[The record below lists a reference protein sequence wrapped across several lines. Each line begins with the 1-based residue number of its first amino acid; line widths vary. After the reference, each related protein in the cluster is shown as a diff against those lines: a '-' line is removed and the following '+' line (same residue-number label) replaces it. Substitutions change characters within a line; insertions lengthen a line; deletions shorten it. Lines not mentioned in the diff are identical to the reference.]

1 MRNDKRRISNSRTLN
16 YIFGRRVLFLSVCL
30 IMALCFCVPG
40 FAAGEEWLEF
50 EDVFDA
56 SNSVAVVRLSRSVT
70 YYGEGSNFPESVPF
84 DDVYIP
90 ELVDGTVTFFGS
102 DEIATIVQYAQSNS
116 CTWVDLNC
124 SVTLLYRKLNNESAV
139 FPVPEATSFNCKS
152 FHCSVNVVSGSNVG
166 GLSGGQTFS
175 FKYRVPGQSNWVS
188 DTATVS
194 QDIVMISR
202 YISNVSEG
210 VYYTNSLAISELSTV
225 FEFSGSATDNFAQ
238 VVSPELNFTFSNL
251 YQYSLGSSETTQTPE
266 ITVPTFVPG
275 VDTVI
280 PSDTM
285 HGNPDDIDNVLD
297 DRYQDFVNNYT
308 DILNGFS
315 WVKFAS
321 CFGFLCKFFG
331 IVFQFEPFADILNA
345 WAIFAVFNI
354 LLGGFITGV
363 SAFVYT
369 KRREN
374 ERAKREADLEIK
386 RQNAERER
394 IARRNIERQRS
405 SRWNSDD

>member
-1 MRNDKRRISNSRTLN
+1 MCNGKRRISDIGNLIN
-16 YIFGRRVLFLSVCL
+16 NFGRRVLFVSVCL
-30 IMALCFCVPG
+30 IMAFCFCVPC
-40 FAAGEEWLEF
+40 FATGVEWLEY
-50 EDVFDA
+50 EDVFDS
-56 SNSVAVVRLSRSVT
+56 SNSVAVLRYSRSVT
-70 YYGEGSNFPESVPF
+70 YYGEGVNFPETVSF
-84 DDVYIP
+84 DDVYLS
-90 ELVDGTVTFFGS
+90 ELVDGSITFFGS
-102 DEIATIVQYAQSNS
+102 DEIATIVQYAQNNS

-124 SVTLLYRKLNNESAV
+124 SLTLVYRKLNSETAT
-139 FPVPEATSFNCKS
+139 FPIAEASSFNCKS

-166 GLSGGQTFS
+166 GLSGGQSFS
-175 FKYRVPGQSNWVS
+175 FKYRVPGQTDWVS

-251 YQYSLGSSETTQTPE
+251 YQYSLGSSETSQTPE
-266 ITVPTFVPG
+266 TTVPVFVPG
-275 VDTVI
+275 EDTVI

-285 HGNPDDIDNVLD
+285 QGNPDDIDNVLD
-297 DRYQDFVNNYT
+297 ERYQDFVNNYT

-321 CFGFLCKFFG
+321 CFGFLGRFFG

-363 SAFVYT
+363 SAFVRHQMREND
-369 KRREN
+369 KKEREEQNEIRREKM
-374 ERAKREADLEIK
+374 RGFWSRFY
-386 RQNAERER
+386 
-394 IARRNIERQRS
+394 RNFGNGRGHHY
-405 SRWNSDD
+405 D